1 MAESIRIHLDEN
13 INPAVARG
21 LRRRG
26 VDVTTSQETG
36 LLGQPDAEQ
45 LNFARRESR
54 VIYTEDA
61 DFLIYAAQTNQ
72 HSGIAFS
79 QKGSRTIGEVI
90 ASLELIV
97 GVMKPEE
104 MQGHVEYL

>member
-1 MAESIRIHLDEN
+1 LDEN
-13 INPAVARG
+13 INPAVAQG

-36 LLGQPDAEQ
+36 LLGMSDAEQ
-45 LNFARRESR
+45 LRFARRER
-54 VIYTEDA
+54 RLIYTEDT
-61 DFLIYAAQTNQ
+61 DFLVFAARSVE

-79 QKGSRTIGEVI
+79 QKGTRTIGEIV
-90 ASLELIV
+90 AALELIV
-97 GVMKPEE
+97 GVLTPEE